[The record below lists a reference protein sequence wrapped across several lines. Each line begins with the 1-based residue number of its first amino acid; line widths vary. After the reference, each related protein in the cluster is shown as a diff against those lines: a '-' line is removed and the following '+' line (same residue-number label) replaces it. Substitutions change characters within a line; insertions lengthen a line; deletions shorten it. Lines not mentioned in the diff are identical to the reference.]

1 MDQSTNSSKKTRK
14 NKNRNKKTRRA
25 KSNFITNILNSH
37 DKAKFVK
44 YDPKIDLYKLTDR
57 DREIIRRFRQTDDK
71 VETGLEDDTDNIK
84 IVDPAKNLKPEL
96 QARFFPK
103 GQVVYPPDNDK
114 EDDKDDPVDW
124 NKYNEPILN
133 ARFSKQW
140 VTEHIDTSIEPPNNS
155 PIKPPIFEDKD
166 TSLLK
171 ANFLKDTSM
180 LKAKFLKD
188 GKDGEDTEGK
198 LLKAKFIRRSVEDED
213 DDDFDTDSDSDY
225 DSDRD
230 YDSYSDSDG
239 SDIDSICDDTE
250 NIYKAPYVVSDKEC
264 KCICDNDAF
273 KTNQN
278 YRYKKKETDNT
289 FFNLS
294 DRMKYVKLPLNQQRN
309 YWSSVNRTNA
319 YHENYLNTHFFNK

>member
-1 MDQSTNSSKKTRK
+1 MNQSTDSSKKTRK
-14 NKNRNKKTRRA
+14 NKNRNKKTRRRA
-25 KSNFITNILNSH
+25 NKSNFITNILNSH

-44 YDPKIDLYKLTDR
+44 YDRNIDLYKLTDR

-71 VETGLEDDTDNIK
+71 VETGLEDDSDNIK
-84 IVDPAKNLKPEL
+84 IDDPSKKLTPEL
-96 QARFFPK
+96 RARFFPK
-103 GQVVYPPDNDK
+103 GDVIFPPDNGKD
-114 EDDKDDPVDW
+114 DDKKVDW
-124 NKYNEPILN
+124 DQYNQTILN
-133 ARFSKQW
+133 ARFVKQW
-140 VTEHIDTSIEPPNNS
+140 VTAPIDD
-155 PIKPPIFEDKD
+155 PIFED
-166 TSLLK
+166 
-171 ANFLKDTSM
+171 KDTSM

-188 GKDGEDTEGK
+188 MKDMKGVKDVEGK
-198 LLKAKFIRRSVEDED
+198 ILKAKFIEKDVYDS
-213 DDDFDTDSDSDY
+213 DTDSDSDY
-225 DSDRD
+225 DSDD
-230 YDSYSDSDG
+230 SDSD
-239 SDIDSICDDTE
+239 IESICGDGDDTE

-319 YHENYLNTHFFNK
+319 YHENHLNTHFFNK